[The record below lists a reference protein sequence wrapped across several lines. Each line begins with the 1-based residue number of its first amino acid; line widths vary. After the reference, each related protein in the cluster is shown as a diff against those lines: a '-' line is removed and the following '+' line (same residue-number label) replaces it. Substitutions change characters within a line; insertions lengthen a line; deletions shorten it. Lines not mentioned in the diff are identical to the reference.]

1 MSRRAAAT
9 ASRRPAGGVLTPP
22 AGPPSQTSPLSPP
35 GPPRLPPH
43 PPPRSSPHPS
53 SLSPALPL
61 AGPLATAHSPSA
73 EGGRIRPLPPAGW
86 AAAGLW
92 ALPPPPPPDTMP
104 TRADPAASRQ
114 RGTPRQRALSS
125 QGLGSGP
132 AVAAK
137 SQIQKKGQKDTTGG
151 PPLPRRGRGT
161 KETQPGGTLT
171 IFQSRGWPRRRTGGI
186 RQWGAQ
192 KRGQGG
198 GGNWRARR
206 LDAHAHCQRPDR
218 RLRLWW
224 SCPGSYKSHW
234 ICFPDALVTG
244 TVGTERRTDAAC
256 DTSATWG
263 GARAAVEVP
272 RAVVGGAGEAALTGL
287 LVAAA
292 DPQGGNTEASTN
304 SPDLSAT
311 SPDYCM
317 YGDAAARV
325 LASFVHPPADY
336 SFSAAKVQTT

>member
-1 MSRRAAAT
+1 
-9 ASRRPAGGVLTPP
+9 
-22 AGPPSQTSPLSPP
+22 
-35 GPPRLPPH
+35 
-43 PPPRSSPHPS
+43 
-53 SLSPALPL
+53 
-61 AGPLATAHSPSA
+61 
-73 EGGRIRPLPPAGW
+73 
-86 AAAGLW
+86 
-92 ALPPPPPPDTMP
+92 MP